1 MDKPR
6 AVSPMNPMPPIILA
20 FALAIFGM
28 EMLFQL
34 GERGIV
40 GGTNGFLYRYAAN
53 LAIAVPGDL
62 IDQALANRRMPPRDL
77 FRFISYPFVH
87 GNFTHMLFVVALFLA
102 LGKLVG
108 EKFGPLAVLALFYG
122 SSIAGALAYVLLSE
136 DLTPLAGGFPV
147 VYGFVGAFTYLLWV
161 DLELRRSNRMWA
173 FSFIGV
179 LMGVQ
184 LLFVVL
190 FDGGSY
196 WIADAAGFAAGFALS
211 FVVSPGGWSRILAM
225 LRQR

>member
-1 MDKPR
+1 MEKPR
-6 AVSPMNPMPPIILA
+6 AESPLNYIPPVIVA
-20 FALAIFGM
+20 FALAFFGM
-28 EMLFQL
+28 ELLFQL
-34 GERGIV
+34 GERGII
-40 GGTNGFLYRYAAN
+40 GGDNGFLYRYAAN
-53 LAIAVPGDL
+53 LSIAVPGDL
-62 IDQALANRRMPPRDL
+62 IDQALANRRLPPRDL

-102 LGKLVG
+102 IGKLVG

-122 SSIAGALAYVLLSE
+122 SSIAGALAYVLLS
-136 DLTPLAGGFPV
+136 DDPSPLAGGYPV

-161 DLELRRSNRMWA
+161 DLELRRTNRMRA
-173 FSFIGV
+173 FTLIGV

-196 WIADAAGFAAGFALS
+196 WMADAAGFAAGFALS
-211 FVVSPGGWSRILAM
+211 FVVSPGGWSRILAR

>member
-1 MDKPR
+1 MDEPR
-6 AVSPMNPMPPIILA
+6 NESPLNYIHPVVVA

-28 EMLFQL
+28 EATFQL
-34 GERGIV
+34 AERGIV
-40 GGTNGFLYRYAAN
+40 GGERGFLYRYAAR
-53 LAIAVPGDL
+53 LTIAVPGDL
-62 IDQALANRRMPPRDL
+62 IDQALANRSLPFRDL

-102 LGKLVG
+102 IGKMVG
-108 EKFGPLAVLALFYG
+108 EKFGPLALLALFYG
-122 SSIAGALAYVLLSE
+122 SSIAGALAYVLIS
-136 DLTPLAGGFPV
+136 DDPAPLAGGYPA
-147 VYGFVGAFTYLLWV
+147 VYGFVGAFTYLLWI
-161 DLELRRSNRMWA
+161 DLELRRSNRMRA
-173 FSFIGV
+173 FSLVGI
-179 LMGVQ
+179 LMAVQ

-211 FVVSPGGWSRILAM
+211 FVVSPGGWSRILAK